1 MKICRYFSA
10 VLHIKQRKHHKEG
23 LHLKKT
29 AKLHLICTRN
39 VGWATNWHVEPL
51 QQTDE
56 CLQAPQRHSIY
67 TCSTLNWNRRKWFNI
82 EIITHLHLCNHIQGW
97 LSIYTQFSLSHGVW
111 LVPKTHR
118 SPETVILSQRKE
130 LYNHRA
136 IVIVRVNRYVSS
148 RSLLIFCYTAL
159 KVEGQI
165 IAADQNSLPKLLLK
179 LLHVRFNARQ
189 IESLQAKIYTHSLK
203 PVAHPVI

>member
-51 QQTDE
+51 QQTEE

-111 LVPKTHR
+111 LVATTHR
-118 SPETVILSQRKE
+118 SSETVILSQRKE

-136 IVIVRVNRYVSS
+136 IVIVRVNLTLVVGPSS
-148 RSLLIFCYTAL
+148 FSATQLWRLKDRSLQLTRTLFPNFSSNCFTSGSMPD
-159 KVEGQI
+159 KS
-165 IAADQNSLPKLLLK
+165 SLYRPK
-179 LLHVRFNARQ
+179 
-189 IESLQAKIYTHSLK
+189 YTHI
-203 PVAHPVI
+203 A